1 MDSSTWIGD
10 IGILEMI
17 LNYMLGDELR
27 PYTGVDV
34 SGLFD
39 VDSSSSKATIER
51 WERTLMGLHSY
62 PFMCTHKFWTE

>member
-34 SGLFD
+34 SGLLILIP
-39 VDSSSSKATIER
+39 VQTRLSLGNGR
-51 WERTLMGLHSY
+51 
-62 PFMCTHKFWTE
+62 